1 MKPRSVAVFVSML
14 CATGMLAAPAG
25 AASTA
30 GTATERLGGFVV
42 TWPSAAALS
51 KIQAGDRVRVALSR
65 SARARAE
72 RRVATVSLSRIT
84 RSGKLLTISRRR
96 VGSGSVS
103 ATLPRDGLYRLRV
116 ATSRGGYVQRT
127 FEVLT
132 AEPDGP
138 ATVCAT
144 DQSYEAD
151 LEVSQD
157 VARPGD
163 LLTVTLTNTGSTCLG
178 VDYGVSWQVLKDGRY
193 TGVSFGVVWPA
204 VILNLSPG
212 DKQEQQVTVPRN
224 TPPGTYRA
232 VKNFVDGDEVTVD
245 VTVVP

>member
-1 MKPRSVAVFVSML
+1 MKTRSVAVFVSML

-25 AASTA
+25 AASA
-30 GTATERLGGFVV
+30 GSTATERVGGFVV

-51 KIQAGDRVRVALSR
+51 KIQPGNRVRVSLSR

-72 RRVATVSLSRIT
+72 GRVATVSLSRVT
-84 RSGKLLTISRRR
+84 RSGKLIVISRRR

-116 ATSRGGYVQRT
+116 ATSTRYVQRT

-132 AEPDGP
+132 AEADGP

-163 LLTVTLTNTGSTCLG
+163 LLTVTLTNTGATCLG

-193 TGVSFGVVWPA
+193 TDVSFGVVWPA

-212 DKQEQQVTVPRN
+212 EKQEQQVAVPRN
-224 TPPGTYRA
+224 TPPGAYRA

-245 VTVVP
+245 VTVAP